1 MFGELFCEKEDE
13 VQVFFSSALFIHSQP
28 KIRLPQQQKKTLTW

>member
-13 VQVFFSSALFIHSQP
+13 VQVFFTSALFMHSQP
-28 KIRLPQQQKKTLTW
+28 KTRLCNFPQQQ